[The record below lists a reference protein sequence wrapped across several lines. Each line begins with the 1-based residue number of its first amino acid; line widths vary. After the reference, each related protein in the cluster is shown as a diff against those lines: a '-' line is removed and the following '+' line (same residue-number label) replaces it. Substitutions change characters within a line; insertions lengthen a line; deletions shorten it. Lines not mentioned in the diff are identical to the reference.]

1 MNQKTTIQIFCQI
14 NPSEDPEK
22 VKLAV
27 NNVFPDI
34 ELEVSDFNITGKT
47 NDIQILSQIS
57 KSIHEKIQNKE
68 YPVKKLATENKELYG
83 SVKPT
88 EIAKIL
94 NEVEKID
101 INPSLIQPVKE
112 IKSIGSFKVILNLHS
127 EVQAQIS
134 IKVISEDNK

>member
-1 MNQKTTIQIFCQI
+1 MNQKTTIQIFCEV

-57 KSIHEKIQNKE
+57 KSIHEKNTKNTYQRILKKNNDGDSTWFYLNKQAAFVNTVALCSE
-68 YPVKKLATENKELYG
+68 A
-83 SVKPT
+83 
-88 EIAKIL
+88 
-94 NEVEKID
+94 NES
-101 INPSLIQPVKE
+101 SLGPI
-112 IKSIGSFKVILNLHS
+112 KVILRSNDI
-127 EVQAQIS
+127 QQIIDS
-134 IKVISEDNK
+134 ITN